1 MERIIEELIAVIA
14 KEIEAFDELLQ
25 TLRKKQRAVVEGAV
39 ERLNK
44 SVEEEGKLANQ
55 TKALEA
61 ERIERTQKL
70 AQELE
75 MENANPKLSEIIEK
89 VEEKYAQRLTEQREL
104 LRSVVQ
110 NIQNLNKS
118 NQYLLNYS
126 LNHIE
131 KSMQILLSGHDAVS
145 VYRKDGTVQQGVT
158 KNQLL
163 DQSI

>member
-1 MERIIEELIAVIA
+1 MERIIEELIGVIA

-25 TLRKKQRAVVEGAV
+25 TLRAKQRAVVEGAV

-44 SVEEEGKLANQ
+44 SVEEEGKLASQ

-61 ERIERTQKL
+61 ERIERTKKL
-70 AQELE
+70 ARELE
-75 MENANPKLSEIIEK
+75 MENANPKLSEIVEK
-89 VEEKYAQRLTEQREL
+89 VEEKYAQRLAEQREL

-110 NIQNLNKS
+110 NIQNINKS

-126 LNHIE
+126 LDYIE
-131 KSMQILLSGHDAVS
+131 KSMQILLSGDDS
-145 VYRKDGTVQQGVT
+145 TNVYQKDGTVRQGAT